1 MPTLTGKRMRTLVT
15 QVLLMFLAM
24 LHIISGI
31 WGSPTALAF
40 RHMFLGSM
48 MIIVLMSKPF
58 SKTREKLANW
68 IDFILSGAVF
78 AIAVFV
84 LYDINEY
91 MMRAGMPETIDIVLG
106 TIYMLILLELAR
118 RVAGMPMVV
127 IAVFF
132 FGQNCFARYLPG
144 FLRRASMS
152 YTNMVD
158 FVFMRTDGV
167 FGMPVQVISTYVV
180 LFMMF
185 AALLEESGAGKFFI
199 EFATAVTGRSRG
211 GPAKAAVVASASL
224 GTISGSA
231 ISNVAGSGCITIP
244 LMKKIGYD
252 PVFAGAVEAVA
263 STGGQI
269 MPSMMGATAFILAQY
284 INKPYIEVAGRAV
297 LPALLYFICVF
308 FIVDF
313 RARRLNLQGTPEKD
327 IPNLIK
333 TFRNGWQLCIP
344 IVVVVWLMA
353 IGRSAQYSALMAM
366 LSLVVITFFRKW
378 TRMDGRRILAGATK
392 GVQNTAGVG
401 VTAAAAGIIIGG
413 VTNTG
418 LNLLFAN
425 QILTISGNNLLLTLI
440 LVALVALVLG
450 MGMTTSAVYI
460 SVATIMAPALIKL
473 NVPPICAHMF
483 IFYYGCICVITPP
496 VALASFTAAGISGAS
511 PSATGWT
518 SFRIGLVAFIVPF
531 IFVYQPVMLL
541 YGTLP
546 EIILVAVSSMIGC
559 WCLGAGIEGWCK
571 TRLQLYERIGF
582 AAAGLLLMTPGWQ
595 TDLAGLALLAVFY
608 YLQKVKGKALAPANQ
623 KA

>member
-1 MPTLTGKRMRTLVT
+1 MSIMTGKNPRTLVT
-15 QVLLMFLAM
+15 QILLMFLAM

-48 MIIVLMSKPF
+48 MIIVLMAKPF
-58 SKTREKLANW
+58 SKTRSRLANW
-68 IDFILSGAVF
+68 VDFSLAAAVF
-78 AIAVFV
+78 AIAVSV
-84 LYDINEY
+84 LYDINGY
-91 MMRAGMPETIDIVLG
+91 MMRAGMPEVGDIVLG
-106 TIYMLILLELAR
+106 TIYMAVLLELAR
-118 RVAGMPMVV
+118 RVAGIPMVA

-132 FGQNCFARYLPG
+132 FAQNCFARYLPG
-144 FLRRASMS
+144 FFRRASMS

-199 EFATAVTGRSRG
+199 EFATAITGRSRG

-269 MPSMMGATAFILAQY
+269 MPPMMGATAFILAQY
-284 INKPYIEVAGRAV
+284 INKPYIEVAARAV
-297 LPALLYFICVF
+297 LPALLYFVCVF

-313 RARRLNLQGTPEKD
+313 RARKMNLQGTPEKD
-327 IPNLIK
+327 IPNLWN
-333 TFRNGWQLCIP
+333 TTRGGWQLAIP

-366 LSLVVITFFRKW
+366 LSLVVITFFRTW
-378 TRMDGRRILAGATK
+378 TRMDGRRVLAGLTK

-425 QILTISGNNLLLTLI
+425 QILKISGSNLLFTLV
-440 LVALVALVLG
+440 LVAIVALVLG

-473 NVPPICAHMF
+473 GVEPICAHMF

-541 YGTLP
+541 YGSVP
-546 EIILVAVSSMIGC
+546 EITLVAITSIIGC
-559 WCLGAGIEGWCK
+559 WSLGAAIEGWCR
-571 TRLQLYERIGF
+571 TRLRFYERIGF
-582 AAAGLLLMTPGWQ
+582 AAAGLLLMTPGWE
-595 TDLAGLALLAVFY
+595 TDAMGMALLVVFY
-608 YLQKVKGKALAPANQ
+608 LLQRSRISAEAIAVRP
-623 KA
+623 

>member
-1 MPTLTGKRMRTLVT
+1 MTTFSAKRIRTLVS

-68 IDFILSGAVF
+68 VDMGLAAMVLG
-78 AIAVFV
+78 IAVFV

-91 MMRAGMPETIDIVLG
+91 MMRAGMPEALDIVLG
-106 TIYMLILLELAR
+106 TVYMVILLELAR
-118 RVAGMPMVV
+118 RVAGIPMVA

-132 FGQNCFARYLPG
+132 FAQNCVARYMPG
-144 FLRRASMS
+144 FFRRASMS
-152 YTNMVD
+152 YSNMVD
-158 FVFMRTDGV
+158 FVFMRTDGI

-252 PVFAGAVEAVA
+252 ATFAGAVEAVA

-269 MPSMMGATAFILAQY
+269 MPPMMGATAFILAQY
-284 INKPYIEVAGRAV
+284 INTPYIEVAGRAV
-297 LPALLYFICVF
+297 LPAVLYFICVF

-313 RARRLNLQGTPEKD
+313 RARRMNLQGTPKSD
-327 IPNLIK
+327 MPNLRNTLK
-333 TFRNGWQLCIP
+333 NGWQLSIP
-344 IVVVVWLMA
+344 IVVIVWLMA
-353 IGRSAQYSALMAM
+353 VGRSAQYSALMAM
-366 LSLVVITFFRKW
+366 LSLIVITFFRKW
-378 TRMDGRRILAGATK
+378 TRMDGSRVLAGLTK

-425 QILTISGNNLLLTLI
+425 QILKLSGGNLFFTLVM
-440 LVALVALVLG
+440 VALVALVLG

-473 NVPPICAHMF
+473 GVTPICAHMF
-483 IFYYGCICVITPP
+483 VFYYGCICVITPP

-511 PSATGWT
+511 PSATGWM

-541 YGTLP
+541 YGSIP
-546 EIILVAVSSMIGC
+546 EIILVAVSSIIGC
-559 WCLGAGIEGWCK
+559 WGLGAAIEGWCL
-571 TRLQLYERIGF
+571 TRLNLLERMIF
-582 AAAGLLLMTPGWQ
+582 AAGGVLLMTPGWE
-595 TDLAGLALLAVFY
+595 TDVAGAAVLVDGYLMQRKRVRTEVPASPAL
-608 YLQKVKGKALAPANQ
+608 
-623 KA
+623 